1 MMLKLGILWVT
12 AVGLGAA
19 TIAADSTRGAYLFE
33 TLSCVQCH
41 SINGIGG
48 TMAPDLGRKVDR
60 NFTPATDLALATGMP
75 VKVSPKF
82 WAEHMG
88 IPKTRLMLSVDQRER
103 LFEPEWLAPQKL
115 DFANYSLKIS

>member
-1 MMLKLGILWVT
+1 
-12 AVGLGAA
+12 
-19 TIAADSTRGAYLFE
+19 
-33 TLSCVQCH
+33 
-41 SINGIGG
+41 
-48 TMAPDLGRKVDR
+48 MAPDLGRKVDR

-103 LFEPEWLAPQKL
+103 LFEPEWLAVAVGMLVTQHPPHKTVRARLTHTASTL
-115 DFANYSLKIS
+115 DGWRQSAP